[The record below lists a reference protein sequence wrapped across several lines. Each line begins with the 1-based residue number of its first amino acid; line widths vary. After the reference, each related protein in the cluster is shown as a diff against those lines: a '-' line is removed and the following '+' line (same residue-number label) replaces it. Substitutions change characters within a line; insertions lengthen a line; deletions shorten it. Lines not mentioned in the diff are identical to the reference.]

1 MTIYGM
7 ASFIVP
13 LALGA
18 LGMSAAALPASRLTQ
33 PTQLLLIAEDA
44 PSQPDAAT
52 STEDVQERYLATET
66 IESCMKS
73 WDPGTH
79 MSKEAWRTT
88 CERIK
93 AERLPYVKKR

>member
-1 MTIYGM
+1 MTTYGM
-7 ASFIVP
+7 LIAP
-13 LALGA
+13 LALVA
-18 LGMSAAALPASRLTQ
+18 LSASVAALPTARLVQ
-33 PTQLLLIAEDA
+33 PAQVLLIAEDA
-44 PSQPDAAT
+44 PSQPPDPAT

-79 MSKEAWRTT
+79 MTKEAWRTT